1 MGSSIEDHI
10 QQIIN
15 IPENIEPSH
24 WPQCCI
30 YKVPATLLKVKEEAY
45 TPLLISIGPIH
56 HNNKRLEE
64 LQEYKH
70 RYFHYFWNR
79 LDKKSDFMSYKVFL
93 QQEEQNIR
101 RCYQKKFAD
110 INNEQLVDMI
120 LLDSV
125 FIMELFLRENKKW
138 EHKDDY
144 IITQLCVSKSIQ
156 RDLLL
161 LENQLPIYV
170 LEKLYDT
177 IVPSNVKKH
186 NWFLKLAHEY
196 FASCYPHH
204 RESSER
210 KFEAKKW
217 EKSRHFTD
225 LIRYS
230 YLPMKLKNQYNDFHK
245 ECLMVRTATKLNE
258 AGISFEKVH
267 NRSLL
272 DIKFKKKPLL
282 SWFLCLGCLPC
293 CKCFKARFLFPQLKV
308 DHATECVLR
317 NLIAFEQ
324 CHYPDEPYI
333 CNYVS
338 LIDSLIHTEEDAELL
353 VEKEAIVHELG
364 SNEELASLVNNLCKH
379 VVTNSSCYYQLM
391 EDLNEH
397 YNSEWK
403 RAMGTLKWVYFRDPW
418 RSSSTIIGIA
428 VLIFT
433 IFNFRRVVG
442 LMF

>member
-1 MGSSIEDHI
+1 
-10 QQIIN
+10 
-15 IPENIEPSH
+15 
-24 WPQCCI
+24 
-30 YKVPATLLKVKEEAY
+30 VKEEAY
-45 TPLLISIGPIH
+45 TPLLVSIGPIH

-177 IVPSNVKKH
+177 IVPSNDKKH
-186 NWFLKLAHEY
+186 KWFLKLAHEY
-196 FASCYPHH
+196 FASCYPLQH
-204 RESSER
+204 ESSSES
-210 KFEAKKW
+210 KFESKKW
-217 EKSRHFTD
+217 EKSLHFID
-225 LIRYS
+225 LIRCA

-272 DIKFKKKPLL
+272 DIKFEKKPLL

-293 CKCFKARFLFPQLKV
+293 CKCVKARFQFPQLKV
-308 DHATECVLR
+308 DHTTECILR
-317 NLIAFEQ
+317 NLIAYEQ

-338 LIDSLIHTEEDAELL
+338 LIDSLIQTKDDVEWL
-353 VEKEAIVHELG
+353 VEKEIVVHELG
-364 SNEELASLVNNLCKH
+364 SDEELTTLVNSLLKH
-379 VVTNSSCYYQLM
+379 VVTNSSCYYQL
-391 EDLNEH
+391 
-397 YNSEWK
+397 
-403 RAMGTLKWVYFRDPW
+403 
-418 RSSSTIIGIA
+418 IG
-428 VLIFT
+428 V
-433 IFNFRRVVG
+433 N
-442 LMF
+442 

>member
-1 MGSSIEDHI
+1 MGSSNEYLI

-15 IPENIEPSH
+15 IPKKIEPSL

-30 YKVPATLLKVKEEAY
+30 YNVPAILLKVKEEAY

-56 HNNKRLEE
+56 HNNKNLDEM
-64 LQEYKH
+64 QEYKQ
-70 RYFHYFWNR
+70 RYFHFFWNR
-79 LDKKSDFMSYKVFL
+79 LGQKSDLVNYKSFL
-93 QQEEQNIR
+93 EQEEQNIR
-101 RCYQKKFAD
+101 RCYQKKFND
-110 INNEQLVDMI
+110 ISNEQFVDMI
-120 LLDSV
+120 LLDAV

-144 IITQLCVSKSIQ
+144 IVTQLCVSKSIQ

-177 IVPSNVKKH
+177 VIPSSAKKS
-186 NWFLKLAHEY
+186 NWFFKLAHEY
-196 FASCYPHH
+196 FASCYPCYK
-204 RESSER
+204 ESDER

-217 EKSRHFTD
+217 EKSLHFID
-225 LIRYS
+225 LIRNS
-230 YLPMKLKNQYNDFHK
+230 YLPKKMSNQYIDSEK
-245 ECLMVRTATKLNE
+245 ECLMLRTATKLNE

-272 DIKFKKKPLL
+272 DIKFEKKPFF

-293 CKCFKARFLFPQLKV
+293 CKFFKARFLFPELKV

-338 LIDSLIHTEEDAELL
+338 LFDSLIRTKDDAELL
-353 VEKEAIVHELG
+353 VDKEVVVHELE
-364 SNEELASLVNNLCKH
+364 SNEELLILVNSLCKH

-397 YNSEWK
+397 YNSVWK
-403 RAMGTLKWVYFRDPW
+403 RAMATVYRVYFRDPW
-418 RSSSTIIGIA
+418 RSSSTIVVII
-428 VLIFT
+428 VLIFI
-433 IFNFRRVVG
+433 IFNFCRAVH
-442 LMF
+442 LTF